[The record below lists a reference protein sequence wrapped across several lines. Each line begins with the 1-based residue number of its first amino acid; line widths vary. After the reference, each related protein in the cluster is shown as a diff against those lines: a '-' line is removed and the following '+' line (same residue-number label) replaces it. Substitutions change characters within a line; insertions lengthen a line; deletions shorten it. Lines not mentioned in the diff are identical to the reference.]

1 MERTDEICRKLF
13 QTISGFIVMVRSVC
27 VSVESTQCLSV
38 CVCLTTDFSVSVLS
52 PGQEVLQTLRS
63 CSAPSVEELKTQ
75 ESQLSQE
82 DSRCIFVFFYIRSE
96 CLNLGFVC

>member
-27 VSVESTQCLSV
+27 VSVESTLFV

-75 ESQLSQE
+75 ESQLPQE
-82 DSRCIFVFFYIRSE
+82 DSRCIFVFFI
-96 CLNLGFVC
+96 FVQNA